1 MSVAII
7 ARGEE
12 GIQTNAELAKE
23 AVETSEAQ
31 AEDGRAAC
39 GAIW

>member
-12 GIQTNAELAKE
+12 RIQTNVELAKE
-23 AVETSEAQ
+23 AVESLRGTS
-31 AEDGRAAC
+31 
-39 GAIW
+39 